1 MKNLIENLM
10 TDSVIVA
17 KPENNLNQ
25 LLQFFKQF
33 RVNHIPVTNE
43 NDKVLGIVSTKDVLK
58 QFEQLSSNN
67 LDGNL
72 SEALQ
77 KITVDAIMIKDVIKV
92 SKNDTID
99 LTAKLMAQ
107 NSLGS
112 ILVTDE
118 NDILQGIVT
127 NSDMVIY
134 LANK

>member
-77 KITVDAIMIKDVIKV
+77 KITVDAIMIKEVIKV